1 MARKSC
7 GLVRE
12 HLVCRTNSGS
22 ILTTSG
28 DCSSAAP
35 LLPRNSPI
43 LGRNGQSPKK
53 GFLVSNSRVCLRNG
67 NIHSP
72 HNRGYTSLTPHLPP
86 PHSARFSRHEERE
99 TPDRS
104 ANFSRFSS
112 NTSFPGIFSKPCR
125 ITAEA
130 ARMQPWSLSNRL
142 HSDHVRLQFG
152 HSRESAR

>member
-12 HLVCRTNSGS
+12 HLVCRTKSGS

-53 GFLVSNSRVCLRNG
+53 GFLVSNSRVCSRNG

-99 TPDRS
+99 TPAQRIEFHYNLPIVPPIL
-104 ANFSRFSS
+104 AAFLAILRFPAYSP
-112 NTSFPGIFSKPCR
+112 NP
-125 ITAEA
+125 AE
-130 ARMQPWSLSNRL
+130 
-142 HSDHVRLQFG
+142 
-152 HSRESAR
+152 